1 MSLYTTLPP
10 MAQRAALFEAGESR
24 EFPFGSDE
32 GRDLELLP
40 VAAVGRAMRRVLA
53 RRAPQALQHGPCEGL
68 EPLREWLC
76 AHLRAQGLRLEPS
89 QVLISSGSRHA
100 LDLLGKVLLD
110 AASPVLVQRPTRLGA
125 LRALRP
131 YGPRLVGLR
140 CDGEGPEPEAFGNAL
155 PGARMA
161 YLQSRFDDPTGR
173 SIAEARAR
181 ELARRIAA
189 SQCWLVEDQTYGD
202 FWFDTPP
209 APGLLA
215 RGVEHGVVVGSFS
228 ALVFP
233 GLRLGWVAG
242 HPRLIARLAQA
253 RRAAEPQPCSLSQWV
268 LLHLLREGFVERQ
281 LPGLRMR
288 LRERRDAVLDAL
300 QRHMPEGVS
309 WVRPQGGVHLWLS
322 LPQGVDAAELLAPLG
337 KEGLPLLPGQFFD
350 AGAGGCASFGDCSQC
365 RFADDPEGAAP
376 VRNALRLGF
385 ASLPLRAVEPCVAR
399 LAGLLGGAAR
409 ASIRSPARPAREPAR
424 QLAAVRL
431 HRLSQA

>member
-1 MSLYTTLPP
+1 MSLYTKLPP
-10 MAQRAALFEAGESR
+10 MAQRAALLEAGEGR
-24 EFPFGSDE
+24 EFPLGCGE

-68 EPLREWLC
+68 EPLREWVC
-76 AHLRAQGLRLEPS
+76 AHLAAQGLRLEPS

-100 LDLLGKVLLD
+100 LDLLGKVLID
-110 AASPVLVQRPTRLGA
+110 PASPVLVQRPTRLGA

-140 CDGEGPEPEAFGNAL
+140 CDGQGPEPEALANAL

-161 YLQSRFDDPTGR
+161 YVQSRIDDPTGQV
-173 SIAEARAR
+173 IAEARAR
-181 ELARRIAA
+181 ELARLLADSR
-189 SQCWLVEDQTYGD
+189 CWLVEDQSYGEL
-202 FWFDTPP
+202 WFDQPP

-215 RGVEHGVVVGSFS
+215 RRVEHGVVLGSFS

-242 HPRLIARLAQA
+242 HPALIARLAQA

-268 LLHLLREGFVERQ
+268 LLHMLRDGFVERQ

-288 LRERRDAVLDAL
+288 YRERRDALLEAL
-300 QRHMPEGVS
+300 RRHMPEGVA
-309 WVRPQGGVHLWLS
+309 WTRPQGGAHVWLS
-322 LPQGVDAAELLAPLG
+322 LPQGLDAAELLAPVG
-337 KEGLPLLPGQFFD
+337 QEGLPLLPGQWFD
-350 AGAGGCASFGDCSQC
+350 VGAGGCASFGDCGQC
-365 RFADDPEGAAP
+365 RFAEDPEGAAP

-385 ASLPLRAVEPCVAR
+385 ANLPPRAVEPCVAR
-399 LAGLLGGAAR
+399 LAGLLGGARQGSIGAR
-409 ASIRSPARPAREPAR
+409 ARPGREPGR
-424 QLAAVRL
+424 QLAPLRV
-431 HRLSQA
+431 HRLRQA